1 MNLSSKKNRVLNI
14 LEFLGLFV
22 MSMCSNLKELN
33 LMQKQE
39 NAFFV
44 FDEISLYYEGMV
56 IDQKGAKNLTPNIM
70 ELDITD
76 NLSEK
81 QGERG
86 S

>member
-33 LMQKQE
+33 LKQKQE